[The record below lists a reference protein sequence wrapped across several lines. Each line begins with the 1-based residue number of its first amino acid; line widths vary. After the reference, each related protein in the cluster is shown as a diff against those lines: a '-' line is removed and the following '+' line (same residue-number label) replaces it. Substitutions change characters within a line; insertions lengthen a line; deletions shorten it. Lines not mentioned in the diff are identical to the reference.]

1 MSTALVSE
9 LVKQDVA
16 ALAERLRPVAFA
28 VDEWP
33 DIEADARELVD
44 VADRF
49 SAVMS
54 SEEGIRELLA

>member
-16 ALAERLRPVAFA
+16 SLTERVRPVAFA
-28 VDEWP
+28 ADQWP

-54 SEEGIRELLA
+54 SEEGVRELLA